1 MKASTRSA
9 FTLIELLVVIA
20 IMLALVGLLLAA
32 VQKARETANRMA
44 CQNNLR
50 QIGLALHAYH
60 DRMNG
65 FPPAY
70 FSNLTPGTMPSQ
82 DSGGDCTWNEI
93 GPGWGW
99 GAYLL
104 GDLEQGDLQKSI
116 NFALDIKDPINATAR
131 NTKLSVFI
139 CPSEPRPDNFTVVDA
154 SGNPLLDTN
163 NNPITVAYSN
173 YVAINGAPNGV
184 TSDAYDNNG
193 AFIRNTGFGMKDI
206 TDGLSNTL
214 FIGER
219 CSNMS
224 HTTWV
229 GGVQGAVVP
238 DLRYTDPADQ
248 LGSAEADSALVLAH
262 GSMTHLPNNPLV
274 FDADATASFHVLGV
288 NFLFGDGSVHPINDS
303 IDPRIYQALCTRNG
317 GEYEAVGY

>member
-1 MKASTRSA
+1 MKALRRRA
-9 FTLIELLVVIA
+9 FTLIELLVVMA
-20 IMLALVGLLLAA
+20 IILALLGLLLAT

-44 CQNNLR
+44 CQDNLR
-50 QIGLALHAYH
+50 QIGMALHAYH

-70 FSNLTPGTMPSQ
+70 FSNLTPGTVPSQ
-82 DSGGDCTWNEI
+82 DSDDDCTWNEI

-104 GDLEQGDLQKSI
+104 SDLEQSDLQKSI
-116 NFALDIKDPINATAR
+116 DFSLDIKDPVNATAR
-131 NTKLSVFI
+131 STRLSLFV
-139 CPSEPRPDNFTVVDA
+139 CPSEPRLDNFTVVD
-154 SGNPLLDTN
+154 SGGNALLDTN
-163 NNPITVAYSN
+163 SKPITVAYSN

-193 AFIRNTGFGMKDI
+193 AFIRNTGLGMKDI
-206 TDGLSNTL
+206 TDGLSNTV

-224 HTTWV
+224 LTTWV
-229 GGVQGAVVP
+229 GAVQGAVVP

-248 LGSAEADSALVLAH
+248 LGSAEGDSAFVLAH
-262 GSMTHLPNNPLV
+262 GSMRHLPNNPLV

-288 NFLFGDGSVHPINDS
+288 NFLFGDGSVRPISDS

-317 GEYEAVGY
+317 GEYEAVGF